1 MNHFDIIMNIVSGA
15 NIGVCLRLIYELWKI
30 NKDIANMSGRT

>member
-1 MNHFDIIMNIVSGA
+1 MNIVSGA